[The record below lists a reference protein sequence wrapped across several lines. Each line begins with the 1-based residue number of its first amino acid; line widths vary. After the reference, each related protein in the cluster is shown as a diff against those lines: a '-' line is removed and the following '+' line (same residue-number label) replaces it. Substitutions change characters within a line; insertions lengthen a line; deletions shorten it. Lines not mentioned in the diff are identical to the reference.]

1 MKNRLLIASL
11 LFAAA
16 GVVSAEDLS
25 VNQTALDAST
35 WSWNDISN
43 WSGGTTLEGS
53 NLTIKGSLS
62 ADNTGTIG
70 SALTAGTLT
79 FDIDSTFQSKT
90 LLSGNTTFDSIV
102 FNNGDIV
109 IDSQKTNI
117 LKVNGDVI
125 VNSLQ
130 NVLINNGDARLE
142 FGNIYVTNDRSKGAF
157 TIKGAGTSGVLNMR
171 AAEGADG
178 ANVVLFLY
186 GQSFSGIDD
195 GGITKNHKITAK
207 WGGSLS
213 LYNVGK
219 NSWSG
224 EWHADRSAIVINGDA
239 NKGEQ
244 RLNIT
249 SYTYEGSGWTDETY
263 KGQQGLKVTVNSG
276 RLILNESST
285 THCFLKLTNGSFG
298 TENVINFTDGI
309 LNGGSIKV
317 FGKDAFIGF
326 EKATKADG
334 VKIGLDFSAITE
346 AEEYLIM
353 VLGNTENST
362 GFDFANAENDFEIK
376 GLNESLKASLAWKDG
391 YQLVATITAA
401 VPEPSTVAA
410 ILGAIALGFA
420 AYRRRK

>member
-1 MKNRLLIASL
+1 MKNRLLITSL
-11 LFAAA
+11 LFAAGA
-16 GVVSAEDLS
+16 LSAEDLS
-25 VNQTALDAST
+25 VKQTALDASE
-35 WSWNDISN
+35 WNWNEISN
-43 WSGGTTLEGS
+43 WDGGTTLEGS
-53 NLTIKGSLS
+53 NLTIKGTLS

-79 FDIDSTFQSKT
+79 YDINSTSQSKT

-102 FNNGDIV
+102 FNNGNIE
-109 IDSQKTNI
+109 IDSQTRTNI
-117 LKVNGDVI
+117 LKVKGDVI

-157 TIKGAGTSGVLNMR
+157 TIHGAGTSGVLNMR

-178 ANVVLFLY
+178 ANVVLYLY
-186 GQSFSGIDD
+186 GQSFTGIDD

-207 WGGSLS
+207 WGGNLT

-224 EWHADRSAIVINGDA
+224 EWHADRSSIVISGDA
-239 NKGEQ
+239 SKGEQ

-249 SYTYEGSGWTDETY
+249 SYTYEGEGWTDETY
-263 KGQQGLKVTVNSG
+263 KGEKGLKVTVNSG

-285 THCFLKLTNGSFG
+285 KHCLLTLKGGVFETEGRIEFIDG
-298 TENVINFTDGI
+298 TFT
-309 LNGGSIKV
+309 GGDIKIAN
-317 FGKDAFIGF
+317 KDTYIAFD
-326 EKATKADG
+326 KATKTDG
-334 VKIGLDFSAITE
+334 LKIGLDFSAITE
-346 AEEYLIM
+346 ADEYYILAI
-353 VLGNTENST
+353 GDTENST

-376 GLNESLKASLAWKDG
+376 GLSESLKGSLAWNG
-391 YQLVATITAA
+391 GALVATITAA
-401 VPEPSTVAA
+401 VPEPATVAA
-410 ILGAIALGFA
+410 ILGVIALGFA

>member
-1 MKNRLLIASL
+1 MKNRLLITSL

-25 VNQTALDAST
+25 VNQSALDASE

-79 FDIDSTFQSKT
+79 FDINSTSQSKT

-102 FNNGDIV
+102 FNNGNIV

-117 LKVNGDVI
+117 LKVKGDVI

-130 NVLINNGDARLE
+130 NVRINNGDARVE

-157 TIKGAGTSGVLNMR
+157 TIQGAGTSGVLNMR
-171 AAEGADG
+171 ATEGADG

-186 GQSFSGIDD
+186 GQSFTGIDD

-207 WGGSLS
+207 WGGNLT

-285 THCFLKLTNGSFG
+285 THCFIK
-298 TENVINFTDGI
+298 
-309 LNGGSIKV
+309 LNGGTFITEGRIDFIDGV
-317 FGKDAFIGF
+317 FTGGNIGVTEKGFIAINNA
-326 EKATKADG
+326 ATKNAG
-334 VKIGLDFSAITE
+334 VKIGLDFSAITD
-346 AEEYLIM
+346 AEEYYIM
-353 VLGNTENST
+353 SVADMENSD
-362 GFDFANAENDFEIK
+362 FDFTNAENDFEIK
-376 GLNESLKASLAWKDG
+376 GLNDSLNAALAWNG
-391 YQLVATITAA
+391 NTLVATITAA
-401 VPEPSTVAA
+401 VPEPATVAA